1 MVTIIRYRLACLPK
15 VLYPNHYGSPKSL
28 PIARSNLSESH
39 TSLSSLNA
47 SDAGK
52 NVPTSACPLIVVLAG
67 GPNVR
72 HSQPLPFERI
82 SAMTRK
88 RRASIIILEVLI
100 RQADTQGG
108 LILCA
113 HRPTAFCPRQ
123 SYRISLLAIPRHSGK
138 MPTFKRI
145 SQCLPWSSDRSNLNY
160 KPTRRGRLPA

>member
-1 MVTIIRYRLACLPK
+1 METIIPYRLACLPK
-15 VLYPNHYGSPKSL
+15 VSYPNHYGSPKSL
-28 PIARSNLSESH
+28 PIARSKLSESS
-39 TSLSSLNA
+39 TSLSELHA

-52 NVPTSACPLIVVLAG
+52 NVPTSACPLIVALAG

-100 RQADTQGG
+100 RQADTQSKPKP
-108 LILCA
+108 CA
-113 HRPTAFCPRQ
+113 HRPTAFCRRQ